1 MPEPAPN
8 AVVDQSLIAIV
19 TTFADRA
26 AAVACGRRLVAG
38 RLAACVQVDGPI
50 TSIYRWRDDVETAA
64 EWRCTCKTTPAGQD
78 ACVAAILADH
88 PYETPELTI
97 IPAGATAAYAAWA
110 EGSVAIS

>member
-1 MPEPAPN
+1 MLEPAAD
-8 AVVDQSLIAIV
+8 AVVDRSLIAIV
-19 TTFADRA
+19 TTFASRE
-26 AAVACGRRLVAG
+26 AAVACGRLLVAG

-50 TSIYRWRDDVETAA
+50 TSMYRWQEGVETAE

-97 IPAGATAAYAAWA
+97 TPAGATAAYAAWA
-110 EGSVAIS
+110 AGSVGIS